1 MAIPDYCSFVLALFI
16 EEKKLKA
23 SVINLNWSQVMD
35 HVFFCFLFFLHDLAK
50 YLFKK
55 MFQWNECLVKLAND
69 SASLRCPGRVIY

>member
-35 HVFFCFLFFLHDLAK
+35 HVFGFFLFFLHDLAK

-55 MFQWNECLVKLAND
+55 MF
-69 SASLRCPGRVIY
+69 